1 MSPTKY
7 FWSSGWRGVLLL
19 RKGDAAARRA
29 QGMDYNKGV
38 LLLILVMACGGEMR
52 LLSAPQGTAEQ
63 NSARSL
69 ADSSWDGA
77 MGDAAKGN
85 SPAQLKF
92 AMRKGSLMALLTY
105 AGYEETLAVTVKG
118 PSTIQM
124 QGVSYRDLQNEHR
137 RFNLDTMNGE
147 VSLYGKHLSG
157 MSSDSQG
164 GRSRFEFRRI
174 R

>member
-1 MSPTKY
+1 
-7 FWSSGWRGVLLL
+7 
-19 RKGDAAARRA
+19 
-29 QGMDYNKGV
+29 MDYSKTV
-38 LLLILVMACGGEMR
+38 LMLILVTCGGGTR
-52 LLSAPQGTAEQ
+52 LLCAPQGTAEQ

-92 AMRKGSLMALLTY
+92 AVQKGSLMALLTY
-105 AGYEETLAVTVKG
+105 AGYEETLAVIVTG

-124 QGVSYRDLQNEHR
+124 KGVSYRDLQNEHR
-137 RFNLDTMNGE
+137 RFNLDTMNAE
-147 VSLYGKHLSG
+147 VSLYGKRLSG
-157 MSSDSQG
+157 TSSDNQG
-164 GRSRFEFRRI
+164 GRSRFEFRRV

>member
-1 MSPTKY
+1 
-7 FWSSGWRGVLLL
+7 
-19 RKGDAAARRA
+19 
-29 QGMDYNKGV
+29 MDYRKAGV
-38 LLLILVMACGGEMR
+38 ILVFLMACAGGLR
-52 LLSAPQGTAEQ
+52 LMSAPQGTAEQ

-92 AMRKGSLMALLTY
+92 AMQKGSLMALLTY
-105 AGYEETLAVTVKG
+105 AGYEETLSVTVTG

-124 QGVSYRDLQNEHR
+124 KGVSYDDLQNAHR
-137 RFNLDTMNGE
+137 HFNLDMMNAE
-147 VSLYGKHLSG
+147 ISLYGKRLSG
-157 MSSDSQG
+157 TSSDSQG
-164 GRSRFEFRRI
+164 GRLRFEFRRV

>member
-1 MSPTKY
+1 MSYSKA
-7 FWSSGWRGVLLL
+7 GVVLLL
-19 RKGDAAARRA
+19 L
-29 QGMDYNKGV
+29 MVY
-38 LLLILVMACGGEMR
+38 GGELR
-52 LLSAPQGTAEQ
+52 LTSAAQGTAEQ

-92 AMRKGSLMALLTY
+92 TQQKGNLTALLTY
-105 AGYEETLAVTVKG
+105 AGYEETLSVTVTG

-124 QGVSYRDLQNEHR
+124 KGVSYRDLQNEHR
-137 RFNLDTMNGE
+137 RFNLDMMTAE
-147 VSLYGKHLSG
+147 ISLYGKRLSG
-157 MSSDSQG
+157 TSTNNQG
-164 GRSRFEFRRI
+164 GRSRFEFRRG

>member
-1 MSPTKY
+1 MSYSKA
-7 FWSSGWRGVLLL
+7 GVVLLFL
-19 RKGDAAARRA
+19 MASGGAARLMSAA
-29 QGMDYNKGV
+29 QG
-38 LLLILVMACGGEMR
+38 
-52 LLSAPQGTAEQ
+52 SAEQ

-92 AMRKGSLMALLTY
+92 VQQKGSVMALLTY
-105 AGYEETLAVTVKG
+105 AGYEQTLSVTVTG

-124 QGVSYRDLQNEHR
+124 KGVSYRDLQNGHR
-137 RFNLDTMNGE
+137 RFNLDTMNAE
-147 VSLYGKHLSG
+147 VSLCGKRQSG
-157 MSSDSQG
+157 TSSDNQG
-164 GRSRFEFRRI
+164 GRSRFEFRRV

>member
-1 MSPTKY
+1 M
-7 FWSSGWRGVLLL
+7 L
-19 RKGDAAARRA
+19 RRRA
-29 QGMDYNKGV
+29 
-38 LLLILVMACGGEMR
+38 GGERMSYSKAGVVLFLLMAYSGGLR
-52 LLSAPQGTAEQ
+52 LMSAPQGTAEQ

-92 AMRKGSLMALLTY
+92 AMQKGKLTALLTY
-105 AGYEETLAVTVKG
+105 AGYEETLSVTITG

-124 QGVSYRDLQNEHR
+124 KGVSYRDLQNEHR
-137 RFNLDTMNGE
+137 RFNLDTMNAE
-147 VSLYGKHLSG
+147 VSLYGKRLSG
-157 MSSDSQG
+157 TSSDNEG
-164 GRSRFEFRRI
+164 GRSRFEFRRV

>member
-1 MSPTKY
+1 MNYSK
-7 FWSSGWRGVLLL
+7 
-19 RKGDAAARRA
+19 A
-29 QGMDYNKGV
+29 
-38 LLLILVMACGGEMR
+38 ILMLMLMLTCGGGTR

-63 NSARSL
+63 NSTRSL

-92 AMRKGSLMALLTY
+92 LQQKSGLTALLSY
-105 AGYEETLAVTVKG
+105 AGYEETLAVTVTG

-124 QGVSYRDLQNEHR
+124 KGVSYRDLQNEHR
-137 RFNLDTMNGE
+137 RFNLDMMNAE
-147 VSLYGKHLSG
+147 ITLYGKRLSG

-164 GRSRFEFRRI
+164 GRSRFEFRRV

>member
-1 MSPTKY
+1 MGYSKA
-7 FWSSGWRGVLLL
+7 VLMLFL
-19 RKGDAAARRA
+19 
-29 QGMDYNKGV
+29 M
-38 LLLILVMACGGEMR
+38 MTCGGGMP
-52 LLSAPQGTAEQ
+52 LMSAPQGTAEQ

-92 AMRKGSLMALLTY
+92 AMQKGNLMALLTY
-105 AGYEETLAVTVKG
+105 AGYEETLAVTVTG

-124 QGVSYRDLQNEHR
+124 KGISYRDLQNEHR
-137 RFNLDTMNGE
+137 RFNLDMMNAE
-147 VSLYGKHLSG
+147 ISLYGKRLSG
-157 MSSDSQG
+157 MSTDSQG
-164 GRSRFEFRRI
+164 GRSRFEFRRV

>member
-1 MSPTKY
+1 MNYGKAAL
-7 FWSSGWRGVLLL
+7 VLF
-19 RKGDAAARRA
+19 
-29 QGMDYNKGV
+29 
-38 LLLILVMACGGEMR
+38 LLIVCGGEMG

-69 ADSSWDGA
+69 ADSAWDGA

-92 AMRKGSLMALLTY
+92 AMQKGSLMALLTY
-105 AGYEETLAVTVKG
+105 AGYEETLAVTVTG

-124 QGVSYRDLQNEHR
+124 KGISYRDLQNEHR
-137 RFNLDTMNGE
+137 RFNLDMMNAE
-147 VSLYGKHLSG
+147 ISLYGKRLSG
-157 MSSDSQG
+157 MSTDSQG
-164 GRSRFEFRRI
+164 GRSRFEFRRV

>member
-1 MSPTKY
+1 MNYGKAAL
-7 FWSSGWRGVLLL
+7 VLF
-19 RKGDAAARRA
+19 
-29 QGMDYNKGV
+29 
-38 LLLILVMACGGEMR
+38 LLIVCGGEMG

-69 ADSSWDGA
+69 ADSAWDWA

-92 AMRKGSLMALLTY
+92 AMQKGSLMALLTY
-105 AGYEETLAVTVKG
+105 AGYEETLAVTVTG

-124 QGVSYRDLQNEHR
+124 TGVSYRDLQNEHR
-137 RFNLDTMNGE
+137 RFNLDMMNSE
-147 VSLYGKHLSG
+147 ISLYGKRLSG
-157 MSSDSQG
+157 TSTDSQG
-164 GRSRFEFRRI
+164 RRSRFEFRRV